1 MENFGKKEFRVLIV
15 DDIEDIHNDI
25 RKILSWGPAPASRL
39 QRLESA
45 LFEPEAAT
53 APHALPKLRIDSAFQ
68 GAQAIEMVKLARSEN
83 DPYQLVFMDVRMPP
97 GMDGV
102 EATQTIWKIQPDLGV
117 IICTAYS
124 DYSIDAILG
133 KLGISDR
140 LLFLTKP
147 FSAAVLKQSAVT
159 MLKKWD
165 LDHQL
170 QAQMKNLE
178 ARVAEQTSL
187 LLQSSKMAALG
198 EMAAGIAHEVNTPL
212 CVIKLVTQQV
222 EDTNFQPAK
231 TRESL
236 GTIVRMVD
244 RIAKIITALKTIS
257 RTSPGE
263 PFRPA
268 FLPKVVEEVL
278 SLCRERFTS
287 AGVDLQIGDLPG
299 VSIECRPIDLS
310 QVILNLLNNAFDAVS
325 ELPDKWVRLELFDR
339 GEYAEFRVTDS
350 GGGIA
355 PDMAERIFSPFFTT
369 KEIGKGTGLGLSV
382 SRGLVDAHGG
392 KIRVDA
398 GSPHTSFVIE
408 LPKTQPVRP

>member
-1 MENFGKKEFRVLIV
+1 MEKFGKKNFRVLIV
-15 DDIEDIHNDI
+15 DDIEDIHTDI
-25 RKILSWGPAPASRL
+25 RKILSWGPAPASNL

-45 LFEPEAAT
+45 LFDSAAAAVAT
-53 APHALPKLRIDSAFQ
+53 LPKLRIDSAYQ
-68 GAQAIEMVKLARSEN
+68 GAQAIEMVKAAQSAQ
-83 DPYQLVFMDVRMPP
+83 DPYHLIFMDVRMPP

-102 EATQTIWKIQPDLGV
+102 EAAQTIWQIQPDVGV
-117 IICTAYS
+117 VICTAYS

-133 KLGISDR
+133 KLGISDK

-159 MLKKWD
+159 MLRKWD

-178 ARVAEQTSL
+178 ERVAEQTSL

-222 EDTNFQPAK
+222 EDTRFQPEK
-231 TRESL
+231 TKESL

-257 RTSPGE
+257 RTSQGE
-263 PFRPA
+263 PFQPA
-268 FLPKVVEEVL
+268 SLPKLVDEVL
-278 SLCRERFTS
+278 SLCRERFAA
-287 AGVDLQIGDLPG
+287 AGVDLQIAPLPDL
-299 VSIECRPIDLS
+299 SIECRPIDIS
-310 QVILNLLNNAFDAVS
+310 QVILNLLNNAFDAAS
-325 ELPDKWVRLELFDR
+325 DLPEKWVQLELLDQ
-339 GEYAEFRVTDS
+339 EETVEFRVTDS
-350 GGGIA
+350 GSGIA
-355 PDMAERIFSPFFTT
+355 EELSERIFSPFFTT

-382 SRGLVDAHGG
+382 SRGLVDAHNG
-392 KIRVDA
+392 KIRVDTSA
-398 GSPHTSFVIE
+398 PHTSFVVT
-408 LPKTQPVRP
+408 LPKTQPVRA